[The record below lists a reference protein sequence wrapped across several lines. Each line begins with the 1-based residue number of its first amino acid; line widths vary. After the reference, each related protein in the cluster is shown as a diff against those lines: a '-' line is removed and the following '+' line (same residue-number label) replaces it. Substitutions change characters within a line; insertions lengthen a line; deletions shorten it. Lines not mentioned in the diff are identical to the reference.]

1 MHWIAQ
7 TRRGTVTERKVT
19 ILRHLLFRTGA
30 YSFLTFFRG
39 INSIVKNFFMKVWHY
54 YFAARY
60 FIYAIEWAA
69 ARS

>member
-1 MHWIAQ
+1 MKMLALPISLFIL
-7 TRRGTVTERKVT
+7 ERPIKP
-19 ILRHLLFRTGA
+19 ILSSLEK
-30 YSFLTFFRG
+30 
-39 INSIVKNFFMKVWHY
+39 IVKNFFMKVWHY